1 MKDIAPVLAGTPPAF
16 ILAVQLYKSV
26 AQALGIADVSFW
38 SVFPGLLAA
47 AGMGGMIW
55 VELQTYKTAAR
66 AFALRELGPFIV
78 ATLGALTLSGFVI
91 FAVYIGAETKSL
103 ATSTIGM
110 IIGYLIIAVNEY
122 MHERKIKA
130 EKDKADRH
138 QRTQDEISLIKAQAE
153 AQALIAQA
161 EAEKLRAEKLLT
173 NAEARKAVVSA
184 GQTPLSGGQARTRR
198 TDSLDPIILFA
209 VTDYLRKSP
218 NPASVSLR
226 ELEAAKLGVKKSAA
240 ADYKAVALEQIKV
253 E

>member
-26 AQALGIADVSFW
+26 AAALGIVGVSFW

-47 AGMGGMIW
+47 AGMAGMIW

-110 IIGYLIIAVNEY
+110 IIGYLVIAVNVY
-122 MHERKIKA
+122 MNERREKA
-130 EKDKADRH
+130 EQVQSDALR
-138 QRTQDEISLIKAQAE
+138 QTETQIALVKAQTE
-153 AQALIAQA
+153 ATQA
-161 EAEKLRAEKLLT
+161 EAEKLRAEKLLA
-173 NAEARKAVVSA
+173 NAEMRKAAVS
-184 GQTPLSGGQARTRR
+184 GVSGGQNAQSDGQERTHHTPR
-198 TDSLDPIILFA
+198 LDPTILSA
-209 VTDYLRKSP
+209 VSDYLRR
-218 NPASVSLR
+218 ASDPSAVSLR
-226 ELEAAKLGVKKSAA
+226 ELERAGLGVKKTAA
-240 ADYKAVALEQIKV
+240 ADYKAAALEQIKV
-253 E
+253 EP